1 MEKDSG
7 IKLRSL
13 RVDGGASKNDLLMQ
27 IQADLLNIECIRPKI
42 EETTA
47 LGAAYSA
54 GLAVDL
60 WDIDELRRKWIVDR
74 TFKPQMDEDQ
84 RREMIFHWN
93 KAIEKAKG
101 WIEN

>member
-7 IKLRSL
+7 IKLQSL
-13 RVDGGASKNDLLMQ
+13 RVDGGASKNNLLMQ

-54 GLAVDL
+54 GLAVGL
-60 WDIDELRRKWIVDR
+60 WDVNELREKWIVDQ
-74 TFKPQMDEDQ
+74 TFKPQMDDEK
-84 RREMIFHWN
+84 RRKMTLHWN

-101 WIEN
+101 WITS